1 MQNLCEVKAY
11 LGEEVRVGRARQMT
25 WIAGRTWVGL
35 IGGGAWLDTITMP
48 KLGLVVGH
56 GQ

>member
-1 MQNLCEVKAY
+1 MNHFNFEFKVEMQNLCEVKAY

-35 IGGGAWLDTITMP
+35 IGGGA
-48 KLGLVVGH
+48 
-56 GQ
+56 